1 MQLVG
6 LFDLANGALLKWE
19 KSPLHVHETGM
30 FGNGIHEEL
39 NPGDVIVAD
48 RANGT
53 FLNIALSR
61 SRRADAVFRLH
72 QARKY
77 EFPKGMDDMVVRWE
91 RPSMGSRPD
100 YYMEE
105 EWECLPEYMEVRLVK
120 IKVRIKGFRPTE
132 FILATTLMDTS
143 VEDLAMLYFRRW
155 KIEVFFR
162 DIKTTLGMELLKGKS
177 PDIAEK
183 EVAMHLL
190 AYNLMRT
197 LMQEASRRSEEPLEK
212 MSFTGTRDS
221 AYHWVGAIAAATS
234 KKARNL
240 AMDRLYRCIAGDP
253 LPIRPGRSEPRAVKR
268 RPKGYQLLTRPRKE
282 MVVSPSR
289 KRK

>member
-91 RPSMGSRPD
+91 RPSMGSRPLLLLGRRMGMLARVHGGEACED
-100 YYMEE
+100 QSPDKGVSSDGVHPRHYLDGYVGGRLGYVVFPTLEDRGI
-105 EWECLPEYMEVRLVK
+105 LPRYQDHSGDGTTQGEVPGYSREGSGHAPVGLQLDADVDAG
-120 IKVRIKGFRPTE
+120 GFE
-132 FILATTLMDTS
+132 AL
-143 VEDLAMLYFRRW
+143 RR
-155 KIEVFFR
+155 
-162 DIKTTLGMELLKGKS
+162 TLGEDEFHRDKG
-177 PDIAEK
+177 
-183 EVAMHLL
+183 
-190 AYNLMRT
+190 
-197 LMQEASRRSEEPLEK
+197 Q
-212 MSFTGTRDS
+212 
-221 AYHWVGAIAAATS
+221 
-234 KKARNL
+234 
-240 AMDRLYRCIAGDP
+240 RLS
-253 LPIRPGRSEPRAVKR
+253 LGRSHCCSYLEEGQKS
-268 RPKGYQLLTRPRKE
+268 GHG
-282 MVVSPSR
+282 
-289 KRK
+289 